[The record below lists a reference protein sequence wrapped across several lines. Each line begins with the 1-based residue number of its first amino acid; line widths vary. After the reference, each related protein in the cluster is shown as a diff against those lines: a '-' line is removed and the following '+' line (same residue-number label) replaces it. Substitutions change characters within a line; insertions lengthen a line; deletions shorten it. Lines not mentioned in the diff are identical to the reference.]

1 MSILKY
7 LQNSE
12 NKEGHICLGF
22 FFFFFSSYLWLCWVF
37 AAVRGL
43 SLVAVSGGYSS
54 LLCLG
59 FSLWWVL
66 LLLSTGSRYADFK
79 SCNMQA
85 LESRLQ

>member
-1 MSILKY
+1 MID
-7 LQNSE
+7 
-12 NKEGHICLGF
+12 
-22 FFFFFSSYLWLCWVF
+22 WLCWVLI
-37 AAVRGL
+37 AACRL
-43 SLVAVSGGYSS
+43 SLVAVGEGYSS
-54 LLCLG
+54 AWYMG